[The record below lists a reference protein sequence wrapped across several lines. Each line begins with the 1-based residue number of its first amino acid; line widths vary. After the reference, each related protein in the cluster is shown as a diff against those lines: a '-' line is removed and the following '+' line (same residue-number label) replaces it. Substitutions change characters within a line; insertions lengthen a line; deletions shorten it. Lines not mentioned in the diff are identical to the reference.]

1 VIKEALSK
9 LKTVLPDSN
18 IIYMKTKKYLACA
31 IVLLFAGNQLQAQT
45 LYNAATE
52 AKITGLIQKMTLQ
65 EKVAMIH
72 ASSSFTSGGVKRL
85 GIPEITTS
93 DGPHG
98 VRFEFGRD
106 WVPDQGANDS
116 GTYLPTGNT
125 LAATWNP
132 ALGFA
137 FGSVLGSEA
146 NYRGKDIILGPGIN
160 IIRSPLNG
168 RNFEYL
174 SEDPYLISK
183 MVVGYIKGV
192 QSQGISACVKHFAA
206 NNEEVDRNTVNV
218 LMSERALREIYL
230 PGFKAAVTEGQVNAV
245 MGSYNK
251 FRGQYATHNKY
262 LVNDILKGE
271 WGFKGLLMSDWGS
284 VHSTKEALENGTD
297 LEMGTDLMLMYSN
310 VSQTNSGGTSNKS
323 NMYDRFFMADPAI
336 LMVKNGTVKEALIDD
351 KVRRI
356 LRVMYLTHMIG
367 SKRAAGSY
375 NTLDHQK
382 TALKIA
388 EEGIVLLKNEGNL
401 LPLNKTSVKSIA
413 IIGENASRENAMGG
427 GSSQVK
433 AKYEITPL
441 QGVKNLLGSSAKIT
455 YAQGYKIARNQQ
467 ADPQMIEQAVAAAS
481 KADAAI
487 IFCGWT
493 HGYDYNKWDDNA
505 YDAEGVDK
513 PDMNMPFGQDELVKA
528 VLKANPKTIV
538 VLMGGG
544 PIDVSEWINK
554 ADAVLEGWYPGMEG
568 GNALAKIIFG
578 EVNPSGKLPMTFPKK
593 LEDSPANKLGEFP
606 GKNDVVHYNEGIFVG
621 YRYFDTYHVQ
631 PQFAFGHGLSYT
643 KFDYSNLAV
652 LAGKDKAT
660 VKIRIKNSGKRAGA
674 EVVQVYVKQDN
685 PTVERPEKELKA
697 FTKVFLQPGESK
709 IIELKLNSDAF
720 QYYNEDR
727 KKWVLEPGKFTVI
740 VGGASDQILQTQ
752 KITL

>member
-1 VIKEALSK
+1 
-9 LKTVLPDSN
+9 
-18 IIYMKTKKYLACA
+18 MKTKKYLACA
-31 IVLLFAGNQLQAQT
+31 IVLVLAGNQLKAQT
-45 LYNAATE
+45 LYNPATE
-52 AKITGLIQKMTLQ
+52 AKITNLIKKMTLQ

-98 VRFEFGRD
+98 VRVEHGRGWTELKNVD
-106 WVPDQGANDS
+106 DA

-174 SEDPYLISK
+174 SEDPYLISR
-183 MVVGYIKGV
+183 MAVGYIKGV
-192 QSQGISACVKHFAA
+192 QSQGVSACVKHFAA
-206 NNEEVDRNTVNV
+206 NNEEVDRGTVNV

-230 PGFKAAVTEGQVNAV
+230 PGFKAAVTEGQVNSL

-251 FRGQYATHNKY
+251 FRGQHATHNKY
-262 LVNDILKGE
+262 LMNDILKGE
-271 WGFKGLLMSDWGS
+271 WGFKGLVMSDWGS
-284 VHSTKEALENGTD
+284 VHNTKEALENGTD

-310 VSQTNSGGTSNKS
+310 VSQTNGSGASTSKGNI
-323 NMYDRFFMADPAI
+323 YDRFFMADSAI
-336 LMVKNGTVKEALIDD
+336 MMVKNGTVKEALIDD

-375 NTLDHQK
+375 NTSDHQK
-382 TALKIA
+382 TALKVA

-401 LPLNKTSVKSIA
+401 LPLNKTAVKTIA
-413 IIGENASRENAMGG
+413 IIGENASRENSMGG

-441 QGVKNLLGSSAKIT
+441 QGVKNLLGNQTKIT
-455 YAQGYKIARNQQ
+455 YAQGYKIAKNQQ
-467 ADPQMIEQAVAAAS
+467 ADSKLIEQAVAAAS
-481 KADAAI
+481 TSDAAI

-513 PDMNMPFGQDELVKA
+513 PNMNMPFGQDELIKA

-568 GNALAKIIFG
+568 GNALAKVIFG

-606 GKNDVVHYNEGIFVG
+606 GKNGVVHYNEGIFVG
-621 YRYFDTYHVQ
+621 YRYFDTYHIQ

-643 KFDYSNLAV
+643 KFDYADLSVQTSKN
-652 LAGKDKAT
+652 KAT
-660 VKIRIKNSGKRAGA
+660 VKVKITNSGKREGA
-674 EVVQVYVKQDN
+674 EVVQVYVKQDKAS
-685 PTVERPEKELKA
+685 VERPEKELKA
-697 FTKVFLQPGESK
+697 FTKVFLKAGESK
-709 IIELKLNSDAF
+709 VVELTLNADSF
-720 QYYNEDR
+720 QYYNEDQ
-727 KKWVLEPGKFTVI
+727 KKWILEPGKFTI
-740 VGGASDQILQTQ
+740 MVGSSSDHILETQ
-752 KITL
+752 NINL